1 MFCLRPTDYNSDP
14 LAAILRQ
21 IPRNRLHF
29 IFIHFFALKIAFKVI
44 FLHPEPYKHL
54 FSHLYIF
61 FIYITG
67 RHSTSP
73 RTRRSTFY
81 LQMVNV
87 PKRLISNTILK
98 SKYKKRMTF

>member
-1 MFCLRPTDYNSDP
+1 MTVGIFCLRPTDYNSDP

-67 RHSTSP
+67 TTLPP
-73 RTRRSTFY
+73 RARDGQLFIY
-81 LQMVNV
+81 KWLMFLNV
-87 PKRLISNTILK
+87 
-98 SKYKKRMTF
+98 